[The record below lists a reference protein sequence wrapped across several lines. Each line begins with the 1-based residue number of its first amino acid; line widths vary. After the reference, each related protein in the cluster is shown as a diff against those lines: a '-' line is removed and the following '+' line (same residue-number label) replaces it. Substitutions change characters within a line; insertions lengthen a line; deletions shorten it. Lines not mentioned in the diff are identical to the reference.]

1 MLATHPRYQ
10 LHGAGTQL
18 VRSGIESAEE
28 RGEDIT
34 LIAQPTAE
42 GFYLHIGFV
51 EVVNIS
57 IASVDRDEEFWFN
70 VMKYDFTR

>member
-18 VRSGIESAEE
+18 VRSGIESAE
-28 RGEDIT
+28 EDIT